1 MEIGALSALFH
12 MPKTATSIILN
23 TEDPGFL
30 KEYLKN
36 STTVITVEDKAGM
49 LQRLQDFMGMY
60 SSMYFVMQVMSALV
74 GFAIIYNTSTIALSE
89 RKREYATLRVIGLTV
104 EEISGIMR
112 FEYWVLGFFGVMLG
126 VPFSRYL
133 SMAMN
138 AMMETSG
145 FSMPSTI
152 PLNAYVTGIV
162 GSAAAILLAGWSAK
176 KKIGQFDM
184 VEVLKE
190 RD

>member
-1 MEIGALSALFH
+1 
-12 MPKTATSIILN
+12 
-23 TEDPGFL
+23 
-30 KEYLKN
+30 
-36 STTVITVEDKAGM
+36 
-49 LQRLQDFMGMY
+49 
-60 SSMYFVMQVMSALV
+60 
-74 GFAIIYNTSTIALSE
+74 
-89 RKREYATLRVIGLTV
+89 
-104 EEISGIMR
+104 MR